1 METIVALIWNK
12 FDTYDRYWVRPSSGE
27 TSEKFINRIKKCY
40 NDNQWVINFY
50 KATPIDA

>member
-1 METIVALIWNK
+1 METIIALIWNK
-12 FDTYDRYWVRPSSGE
+12 FDTYRYWVRPSSGE

-40 NDNQWVINFY
+40 NTDHWVIDFY